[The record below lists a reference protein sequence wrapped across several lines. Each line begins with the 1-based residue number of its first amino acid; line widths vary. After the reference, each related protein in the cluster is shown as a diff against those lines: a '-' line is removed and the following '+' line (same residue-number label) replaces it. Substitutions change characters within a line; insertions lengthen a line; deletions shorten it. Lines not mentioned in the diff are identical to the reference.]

1 MSLPNIADVHGKTG
15 LSASDSL
22 GVSELLTINQ
32 WLSAVLLVW
41 AGVDRSFPSGQRQP
55 YCLLL
60 HSLPEGND
68 FHRLASEAAV
78 MVRVTNL
85 KPKLAK
91 CYPREFYPCLRRTL

>member
-22 GVSELLTINQ
+22 GVSELPTINR
-32 WLSAVLLVW
+32 WLSAVLMVW
-41 AGVDRSFPSGQRQP
+41 AGVDQVLSFRPKAA

-60 HSLPEGND
+60 HSLLEGNG
-68 FHRLASEAAV
+68 FHRLASEADV
-78 MVRVTNL
+78 MIKVTHL

-91 CYPREFYPCLRRTL
+91 CYPKEFYPCLRRTS